1 MLASRIAIN
10 VPRLFAQKHTNGFS
24 APITRLM
31 AQEARQVFRS
41 RKLKEPTTTLIKV
54 TAGQCVLAGAS
65 ASALGMG
72 ALAFYG
78 LGLCSLTRH
87 TDQGTRDDSQIR
99 TLDFIEQQLLIQREL
114 EKKARRYQNLRA
126 FTFGILLALLC
137 LDWPLLTQFAQST
150 LEDLCVIVW
159 VWVYV

>member
-10 VPRLFAQKHTNGFS
+10 VPRLFAQKHTKVFS
-24 APITRLM
+24 AHITRLM
-31 AQEARQVFRS
+31 AQDARQVFRS
-41 RKLKEPTTTLIKV
+41 RKLKEPTIIKV

-65 ASALGMG
+65 ASALGIG
-72 ALAFYG
+72 ASLAFYG

-87 TDQGTRDDSQIR
+87 TDQGIRDDSQIR

-114 EKKARRYQNLRA
+114 EKKARRRA
-126 FTFGILLALLC
+126 FTFGILLALLLC
-137 LDWPLLTQFAQST
+137 LNWPLLTQFAQST

>member
-31 AQEARQVFRS
+31 AQDARQVFRS

-87 TDQGTRDDSQIR
+87 TDQGTHDDSQIR

-114 EKKARRYQNLRA
+114 EKKARRRL
-126 FTFGILLALLC
+126 TFGILLALLC
-137 LDWPLLTQFAQST
+137 LNWPLLTQFAQST

>member
-1 MLASRIAIN
+1 MLPSRIAIIN

-31 AQEARQVFRS
+31 AQDARQVFRS
-41 RKLKEPTTTLIKV
+41 RKLKKPTTTLIKV

-72 ALAFYG
+72 ALTFYG
-78 LGLCSLTRH
+78 FGLCSLTRH
-87 TDQGTRDDSQIR
+87 KDQGNRDDSQIR
-99 TLDFIEQQLLIQREL
+99 TLNFIEQQLLIQREF
-114 EKKARRYQNLRA
+114 EKKARRRL
-126 FTFGILLALLC
+126 TFGILLALLC
-137 LDWPLLTQFAQST
+137 LNWPLLTQFAQST

>member
-1 MLASRIAIN
+1 MLPSRIAIIN
-10 VPRLFAQKHTNGFS
+10 VPRLFAQKHTKVYS

-31 AQEARQVFRS
+31 AQDARQVFRS

-65 ASALGMG
+65 ASALGIG

-114 EKKARRYQNLRA
+114 EKKARRRL
-126 FTFGILLALLC
+126 TFGILLALLC
-137 LDWPLLTQFAQST
+137 LNWPLLTQFAQST

>member
-1 MLASRIAIN
+1 M
-10 VPRLFAQKHTNGFS
+10 
-24 APITRLM
+24 
-31 AQEARQVFRS
+31 
-41 RKLKEPTTTLIKV
+41 KEPTTTLIKV

-65 ASALGMG
+65 ASALGIG

-114 EKKARRYQNLRA
+114 EKKARRRL
-126 FTFGILLALLC
+126 TFGILLALLC
-137 LDWPLLTQFAQST
+137 LNWPLLTQFAQST

>member
-31 AQEARQVFRS
+31 AQDARQVFRS
-41 RKLKEPTTTLIKV
+41 RKLKKPTTTLIKV

-114 EKKARRYQNLRA
+114 EKKARRRL
-126 FTFGILLALLC
+126 TFGILLASLC
-137 LDWPLLTQFAQST
+137 LNWPLLTQFAQST